1 MESDSSLCEQP
12 TLMDASELKTRTR
25 DFALAVIVM
34 LDGLAKDRVSDHIGR
49 QLLRSAT
56 SVGANYRAACRAR
69 SDSEMAAKLGIVL
82 EEADESAFWLEM
94 LVESG
99 RLDERSLCDLR
110 KECDELVRIIA
121 ASIITIRRRLAVRE
135 ELTEYRTNIDS
146 ENLESE
152 I

>member
-1 MESDSSLCEQP
+1 
-12 TLMDASELKTRTR
+12 MDASELKTRTR
-25 DFALAVIVM
+25 DFALAVIVI

-99 RLDERSLCDLR
+99 RMDEKSLSDLR
-110 KECDELVRIIA
+110 NECDELVRIIA

-135 ELTEYRTNIDS
+135 ELTEYRTDSNQDMNIMNP
-146 ENLESE
+146 EL
-152 I
+152 